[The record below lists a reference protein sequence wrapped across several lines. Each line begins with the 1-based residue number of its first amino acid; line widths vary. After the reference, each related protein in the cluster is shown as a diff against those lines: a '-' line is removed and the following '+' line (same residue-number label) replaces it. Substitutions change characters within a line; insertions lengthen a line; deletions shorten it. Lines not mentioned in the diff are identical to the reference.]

1 MSKRGSLFVET
12 AIVLPLFL
20 LAVLSISILIRI
32 TAVEENTMRCFSEEA
47 QKTLKEAYL
56 TQLDLLPG
64 QFDMD
69 FSDPSDS
76 YDSIQQK
83 GKTGISEALVHGAL
97 LEFRIQSRLKE
108 ETVSLKDA
116 SLNRFEYLYSDG
128 EASGLI
134 HCGFKY
140 GVELPLPLDFHR
152 QLQFEQRLL
161 FRGFIGADENG
172 EGMGFEA
179 METQDDANTVYVF
192 PRAGERFHKSDC
204 RIIEVYPKEMVLS
217 PSVRKKYTPCKICDA
232 EDLPYGFRVYCF
244 DTSGKAFHRGSC
256 STVDRF
262 VIGIDGEEAME
273 QGYTPC
279 YYCRD

>member
-161 FRGFIGADENG
+161 FRGFIGADLV
-172 EGMGFEA
+172 A
-179 METQDDANTVYVF
+179 HQLIIWY
-192 PRAGERFHKSDC
+192 FHKFHLLLQGHRSAQGMKLQFYIFVFSKFYMRHLA
-204 RIIEVYPKEMVLS
+204 RIYLQRTDNLCSFTHRYASGGHITDE
-217 PSVRKKYTPCKICDA
+217 
-232 EDLPYGFRVYCF
+232 YG
-244 DTSGKAFHRGSC
+244 
-256 STVDRF
+256 
-262 VIGIDGEEAME
+262 ILLEA
-273 QGYTPC
+273 G
-279 YYCRD
+279 